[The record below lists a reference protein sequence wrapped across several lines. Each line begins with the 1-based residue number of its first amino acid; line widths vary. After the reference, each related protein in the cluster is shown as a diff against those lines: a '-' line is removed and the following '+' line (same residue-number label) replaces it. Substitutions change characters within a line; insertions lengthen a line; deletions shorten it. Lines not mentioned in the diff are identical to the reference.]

1 MTSCVF
7 CVQIKA
13 LEEKYADVQKVPEP
27 HADLSEWWTVYDY
40 GFDTV
45 RKWPKHYKPVYPED
59 RRRERFKVE
68 KAEFKAKRKAARDV
82 FIANEMAGKFLF
94 IFHMT
99 N

>member
-1 MTSCVF
+1 M
-7 CVQIKA
+7 
-13 LEEKYADVQKVPEP
+13 
-27 HADLSEWWTVYDY
+27 YDY

-45 RKWPKHYKPVYPED
+45 RKWPKNYKPVYPED